1 MVFRAT
7 NDPRDRPEE
16 VKPAKHGFD
25 WVEEAVVILIDI
37 NNKELHNCDT
47 NTEAVNALI
56 SFLK

>member
-1 MVFRAT
+1 MVFKPT
-7 NDPRDRPEE
+7 NNPHDRPEK
-16 VKPAKHGFD
+16 VKPARHGFD